1 MSMYKNIFVNE
12 NDDASASVQIQGIDG
27 EVKSF
32 GATAF
37 SSVEE
42 AIAGVT
48 AEYGNAVI
56 RVASG
61 KYDTYYVVANDGVY
75 SAPSKVIAVDF
86 TGGTVVSGEKEI
98 AIDAPGFDAE
108 EQLSIISELN
118 DNNAANGTIFVAE
131 GEVADTTIVVG
142 MGEANYIA
150 GQSADAAYGADAE
163 EVYTVLNNMLNVDM
177 LAATEVASGQNVY
190 FSSTNSS
197 QTYVFKA
204 GSVAHNELSK
214 WDMTGAVTIEG
225 GAKLVAGRNNAAAI
239 AANTPQTAHI
249 KNTLTLAGTADNKAV
264 LNFLS
269 DTRQDASLGILYN
282 GKLVAEHAEI
292 SVADLG
298 FTGTASMSDCTVY
311 VDGVVA
317 FGKNTFYKQ
326 TMTNTTMNVRGHNRH
341 NENKYFSTEGV
352 ILNNLTMTNSSINVD
367 NGVDGAPEKVTI
379 KKLTMNDS
387 KVITEGALEIT
398 GTLTIDSDS
407 LLQMDSLTFGSS
419 GKITLNLLNGFTGGK
434 IIDITGATGLTE
446 DILSKITLKGAT
458 DGLSVGIVDGDI
470 FVVDESAALEFKDEE
485 HATLT
490 DKVVAQNVEL
500 TNSKKLA
507 VEEGIH
513 ATDSAKITNAKV
525 EGEPQGTLNG
535 GYDGNKELAAK
546 ITAENNIVL
555 QNDGHANVD
564 LDAKTIIIANNSKN
578 TLIGNIGTA
587 DTEKV
592 IIADGEASAD
602 GVTIDDNGVVDG
614 AIKNATITAANI
626 EIGGQ
631 EVSETT
637 INGYTEII
645 SDSSFTDVATSG
657 IVSVGYKNENAADTT
672 LTMAGETSIGT
683 LYVGNE
689 GRENEYKAVISGE
702 DTDVS
707 LVQLYNRLG
716 STLEITDGA
725 HLAVSNYWQSKGDVV
740 IDGASAELTGVNM
753 YVYNNDT
760 TDAATITLRNGA
772 SLSTNANYAI
782 YLGNSEGGPA
792 KGNASMTLESG
803 SSLNVKNLILH
814 ADGEVEEVAGAKAS
828 TSVSVTDSTLNVSG
842 TMTNNGTVT
851 VGGESTLNIAAATGK
866 AIDFADGAV
875 ITSETGANFSD
886 ATHYIGGVT
895 FGSGKFNFAGAA
907 YVSGGDLTLTA
918 GAEVAAATTLA
929 FYNNA
934 TIADGASVSGNSVY
948 VNGGDIT
955 LNGNLT
961 AKGDDGGLL
970 LRNSGKSF
978 NVDGGNV
985 DVAYIEGTRGTVAV
999 NLTNATVK
1007 GGHHI
1012 TDNGGTLNWNIDN
1025 SSVSARTWAG
1035 AGDIEVNNGEIT
1047 VTETLTNN
1055 GTFTVSGDSTLKIAE
1070 LSGSYIRA
1078 LDGTTL
1084 TDTTIASTTNVELV
1098 VGEDDVASTVTFD
1111 GANSIAKISAGNGD
1125 KIVVTADGSLAL
1137 TGARSG
1143 FGSGAEWDIDGNI
1156 ADAKAV
1162 TAEEKAAMTADL
1174 HLVQGL
1180 SISDYSGAESV
1191 MNVDNAYFKF
1201 NNQISTKNDNS
1212 AGGKFTM
1219 NFTNS
1224 IVDSTAKIA
1233 INRSKDS
1240 VTNAPEIEMNFK
1252 DSAVNIGNYFTN
1264 NHEKSTVTIDN
1275 TDFTATAFG
1284 NTGKFDV
1291 KNGSDVEFSLVNA
1304 VGDWQ
1309 SKGSLNA
1316 GDISVD
1322 NADLTIK
1329 NSGVSLD
1336 FYNVGDI
1343 TLSNGASLT
1352 IDKLVNAAANDV
1364 TAGSINTI
1372 FADQVGNIEVADATL
1387 IATSV
1392 SNAGTI
1398 NVSGESTLKIGTVTN
1413 TDDDATRIQIADGTT
1428 LVESNVG
1435 GYINLQGSLTVEDG
1449 LTVGAIRAGN
1459 PVGEEV
1465 TNSVISGDKIT
1476 VSGNGRFQNGTYK
1489 INADMHFDQ
1498 YVYLSYGGTFTITSD
1513 LTAGTTPQQSD
1524 GAFWINGNVT
1534 LKDGASMVAT
1544 NGGNII
1550 FNNDT
1555 DTVLT
1560 VEAGAMVS
1568 VYDISDYKKAAVLNV
1583 SGSVSA
1589 SHVVSQ
1595 IGEINVTDG
1604 TLSAEY
1610 FKNLDINSINLTV
1623 TDEKLASLGGDSYVM
1638 LEQTTSNGHP
1648 YEFDLSGVGVTYKG
1662 ETYYVGGKSIVIDG
1676 VEYKVTAG
1684 DGNDIAIEAQ
1694 AKTVLLDSSIEGN
1707 GFNKFSQ
1714 AGDFFELHDS
1724 YDESIKGNPEK
1735 IVVNGT
1741 NVLDTDK
1748 SKYYFYTD
1756 SDLSISGGT
1765 LDVSEAGRFYFMD
1778 TVAANGTAASDA
1790 DFSDVA
1796 TVTIEEGATLKGY
1809 INLGQA
1815 IDNEDVDADG
1825 NVTRDGGA
1833 ANMVV
1838 KGTLDH
1844 KNIYVTSGSTL
1855 TVTETGKVTN
1865 YADGGDNH
1873 IRANAKVVV
1882 NGTGKDGDVQFASN
1896 WWSIRGGEMEFN
1908 NTNAQTGTL
1917 RLNADNE
1924 NALITGDTTAS
1935 LTVNNSRLDAY
1946 TIEVDNA
1953 DSSFTATGSEVTV
1966 TNLLENYGSMSFDNS
1981 TVTAGKVTN
1990 SGTLNVDG
1998 GQLKANS
2005 IANAGALNIF
2015 NSTLENTVITGSE
2028 GAVFRAENA
2037 VLSNLNVSGQETRT
2051 VNTDFNGGTYT
2062 GKVYTGY
2069 GLVDGEWSRVT
2080 DSETTITGTVDA
2092 SSVYWQ
2098 NYGKLTIAEGAEL
2111 KTSYFSEGSRQVL
2124 TVDGTISAGTFRGYN
2139 GVVSETGKINAKAAV
2154 QFYGNP
2160 DTKRQYDIN
2169 GEVVVTHDTAYAHN
2183 IVVGFD
2189 TAKQWYGDGP
2199 NDYWNIGGAN
2209 TEVNVSGEK
2218 AKLQIVAGK
2227 AGKGTAMIHVD
2238 EEGTRATL
2246 NISDKAQFLVDGKVI
2261 NNGNLNIADN
2271 AVAVITGNVTNSG
2284 SITVDAS
2291 SSFSAGSIVNNGTFN
2306 SDNAGEMIVLGD
2318 MTVTGNIQT
2327 TDLTLKAGAALSAGS
2342 ITVTNLNLTLGSTLT
2357 LTSSAV
2363 STVTGTISV
2372 FGEFSPENAEF
2383 VLVAQ
2388 NWNSLGAS
2396 DIFYD
2401 ADNNGLI
2408 DGDTEKF
2415 TIGSSDKDYTFTV
2428 DANGNLVMSKTQATA
2443 SSLFIGDY
2451 ESGDVETE
2459 VVGDKTYVIV
2469 NGMRYEVGVSAFK
2482 SATEAAAVTDAGKV
2496 TEITAGECDHL
2507 NAIAD
2512 NFSNV
2517 EKIII
2522 PAGMSIEDDTLAQ
2535 FTKAH
2540 IEIVNDGHLDAD
2552 VKASGKLT
2560 VSNTSFN
2567 TLIGSADAAVYELNN
2582 SGAVEDY
2589 TVMAQN
2595 ITVNNSGSG
2604 TLTDTMLNAG
2614 TFGTV
2619 NINDDGTGTFT
2630 NVDVVADSLN
2640 LKDVK
2645 ELTLDAD
2652 SEVYSVRMDG
2662 DAGILTLDGAKV
2674 DTVYG
2679 SGYTADGEVIFTDKS
2694 GLANTSIEILDTV
2707 TLSGGS
2713 HEFGGSTDNREYYF
2727 DNLSM
2732 GDAELT
2738 WKWND
2743 DQSLEYNIGT
2753 TPDNVDD
2760 GMIDVTNSA
2769 DTAKLT
2775 FAQTGN
2781 YSLDGFDVSAF
2792 DALVNINQN
2801 AALTLEEATDYFAD
2815 GAELTVDGALN
2826 LNGTGAFTGTG
2837 MDFNG
2842 SGDINVNTDHTFTAD
2857 AALNGFNGELTVADD
2872 VLLTLDGANDTAA
2885 TLLGAGDVKA
2895 NDALTLSQTGA
2906 INGFTGNIEAN
2917 GSTVT
2922 LEAVNTTSAT
2932 FSGNGTL
2939 DLQNDQTFEAD
2950 GALNG
2955 LTGTLNNGG
2964 FELALDGINAV
2975 GATVT
2980 GSGNITA
2987 NADQS
2992 FSGDVSAYTG
3002 SYTTAAN
3009 TVTFTDASTLAANMT
3024 LNGAGKFVF
3033 DSQDANVTVTGDN
3046 AETNLC
3052 INDNNFTL
3060 IGGKYSYITGTTGSV
3075 LTIDSNISAT
3085 EVAVDG
3091 LVIKAGDNL
3100 TAGKVTAST
3109 TVVYIEDTTFAGP
3122 AITVTDTDSS
3132 FGNIMVSSWSSAF
3145 ETPFTIVDSS
3155 NGQTYNATVVFV
3167 KTGSGALG
3175 TSITVDDKAELID
3188 GKFVRVYTQDGDLLI
3203 GNYEATSNVVYVN
3216 SDWSTVS
3223 GDVEKWTVSN
3233 TNSPEDTDRIID
3245 RDASKTLENAVN
3257 IIKADVDG
3265 KGQIYVVK
3273 GDSYI
3278 APAALMNDVNGLK
3291 ELTITGESFYD
3302 FNNAQT
3308 QIGLGDVTIDGNV
3321 VALTNAGSGKLTLE
3335 NVSVRGNVYGG
3346 AVVNGTAGSNAD
3358 ATSVKLDGGL
3368 YISSNIAGGSF
3379 VEDGDFSVGATG
3391 VEIVNNSGDRMTVS
3405 GRVLGGSIVAGAN
3418 ASVTQDSASVKVD
3431 VSNGNEITIRG
3442 DIYAAGHNTLGG
3454 SLTVTNTNVTFTGD
3468 AADLVFTGRVSGG
3481 AFGGSATVTNS
3492 NLIFDDFTGTF
3503 KGLVQEFNTI
3513 TISGDTELEFSR
3525 KQTLMGETDFVFDL
3539 TERTANDADAMFTV
3553 NQFGW
3558 TYGDII
3564 VNSGMF
3570 VSGDYILASGA
3581 DFSAVDIYVDDQ
3593 LFSGSEIEVNGNKYQ
3608 FVINDNGTADTSDDT
3623 LTLTYTNV
3631 SGMAVN
3637 NGIAKVDSSA
3647 TVSGNDAFADI
3658 SEVVL
3663 ADQADLSM
3671 ELSGNNLSGLKLTT
3685 EDGKTADVT
3694 ITDTDPTN
3702 WNNIFGDG
3710 LEIGKGI
3717 SADITGYIVGY
3728 SDITIDGEVN
3738 MLGGESDSYFYMY
3751 GGDLNVSG
3759 KLNSGSSTLQIKGGS
3774 VATITGEVKAVH
3786 TNIWGSGSSQMVI
3799 DGGSVVCNNGDG
3811 NVSLTVYAGGHDLTL
3826 KNGGK
3831 LTVSQVNLNQSGSQ
3845 SDDPTIASTVN
3856 VLSGSQVNGAI
3867 VGGAMNDTITID
3879 VDAVLNG
3886 TLNLGDGTADM
3897 LNVTGFENIES
3908 TGAVALTGSISNVE
3922 KFAINGVDDAL
3933 NNAVKVSDAGTPDT
3947 ADDIW
3952 AKLAQTSDGSLVVAW
3967 GNDDQQ
3973 IADALDAFNQET
3985 FEIGKA
3991 VIADGT
3997 GFDTLT
4003 HDEFV
4008 EKKNNGT
4015 LA

>member
-150 GQSADAAYGADAE
+150 GQSADVVYGADAE

-177 LAATEVASGQNVY
+177 LADPVVLNVNSDGGEGKYTNYAGAYAYATVNAKNSTIVIEKTNTLSGNTFDNNHKNYSKIGVLVKDGA
-190 FSSTNSS
+190 TVGN
-197 QTYVFKA
+197 A
-204 GSVAHNELSK
+204 LSK
-214 WDMTGAVTIEG
+214 WDMTYKVTVEAGGTITMARPASASVSNVHLKNALVIGTEGSDKKAYLHFLSDSYQDGDISIRYNGSLTAYNAEITVQDLDAQGSMTLNDTTMTVAGAFATATGFYKTTLTNSKVTVGGTFIEG
-225 GAKLVAGRNNAAAI
+225 GLSDFSGGSVNQLGNVTMTASSIEFKTGTVKI
-239 AANTPQTAHI
+239 ASTLKIDSAS
-249 KNTLTLAGTADNKAV
+249 TLTANA
-264 LNFLS
+264 
-269 DTRQDASLGILYN
+269 
-282 GKLVAEHAEI
+282 
-292 SVADLG
+292 
-298 FTGTASMSDCTVY
+298 
-311 VDGVVA
+311 
-317 FGKNTFYKQ
+317 
-326 TMTNTTMNVRGHNRH
+326 
-341 NENKYFSTEGV
+341 
-352 ILNNLTMTNSSINVD
+352 
-367 NGVDGAPEKVTI
+367 
-379 KKLTMNDS
+379 
-387 KVITEGALEIT
+387 
-398 GTLTIDSDS
+398 
-407 LLQMDSLTFGSS
+407 LTFGSN
-419 GKITLNLLNGFTGGK
+419 GKIEITILEGFTGGQ
-434 IIDITGATGLTE
+434 IINITGENGLTA
-446 DILSKITLKGAT
+446 DAIANKITLKGAT

-535 GYDGNKELAAK
+535 GYDGDKELAAK

-564 LDAKTIIIANNSKN
+564 LDAKNIIIANNSKD

-587 DTEKV
+587 DTENV
-592 IIADGEASAD
+592 IIADGEATAD
-602 GVTIDDNGVVDG
+602 GVTIDGNGVVDG

-645 SDSSFTDVATSG
+645 SDSSFTDVATSA

-672 LTMAGETSIGT
+672 LTMAGDTSIGT
-683 LYVGNE
+683 LYVGKE

-702 DTDVS
+702 DTEVT
-707 LVQLYNRLG
+707 LGNLYNRTD
-716 STLEITDGA
+716 SVVEITDGA
-725 HLAVSNYWQSKGDVV
+725 TANIGYWQSKGSVL
-740 IDGASAELTGVNM
+740 IDDATANHTGFNM
-753 YVYNNDT
+753 YVYNNDST
-760 TDAATITLRNGA
+760 SVAEIKLTNGA
-772 SLSTNANYAI
+772 TLNSDANYAI

-792 KGNASMTLESG
+792 KGNAKITLESG
-803 SSLNVKNLILH
+803 STLNTKNLTLH
-814 ADGEVEEVAGAKAS
+814 ADGEVEEVAGAAAQ

-842 TMTNNGTVT
+842 TMTNNGTFT
-851 VGGESTLNIAAATGK
+851 VSGESTLNIG
-866 AIDFADGAV
+866 
-875 ITSETGANFSD
+875 
-886 ATHYIGGVT
+886 
-895 FGSGKFNFAGAA
+895 
-907 YVSGGDLTLTA
+907 TLT
-918 GAEVAAATTLA
+918 GNTVD
-929 FYNNA
+929 
-934 TIADGASVSGNSVY
+934 IAS
-948 VNGGDIT
+948 
-955 LNGNLT
+955 
-961 AKGDDGGLL
+961 
-970 LRNSGKSF
+970 
-978 NVDGGNV
+978 
-985 DVAYIEGTRGTVAV
+985 
-999 NLTNATVK
+999 
-1007 GGHHI
+1007 
-1012 TDNGGTLNWNIDN
+1012 
-1025 SSVSARTWAG
+1025 
-1035 AGDIEVNNGEIT
+1035 
-1047 VTETLTNN
+1047 
-1055 GTFTVSGDSTLKIAE
+1055 
-1070 LSGSYIRA
+1070 
-1078 LDGTTL
+1078 GTTL
-1084 TDTTIASTTNVELV
+1084 TDSNINYTGSDYTGLD
-1098 VGEDDVASTVTFD
+1098 GVTFKGD
-1111 GANSIAKISAGNGD
+1111 NTINSQNYATNGADITIGAGASLTATGGRWALGGD
-1125 KIVVTADGSLAL
+1125 AN
-1137 TGARSG
+1137 
-1143 FGSGAEWDIDGNI
+1143 WDIDGNI
-1156 ADAKAV
+1156 VDAKEL
-1162 TAEEKAAMTADL
+1162 TDEEKANLKASLNVA
-1174 HLVQGL
+1174 GL
-1180 SISDYSGAESV
+1180 SLSTSGGEAL
-1191 MNVDNAYFKF
+1191 MDVDNAYVVLSNYSSNKNNNVTGGKITMDF
-1201 NNQISTKNDNS
+1201 NNSV
-1212 AGGKFTM
+1212 
-1219 NFTNS
+1219 
-1224 IVDSTAKIA
+1224 VDSNGKIEIGRTKLSSTEYDPLYA
-1233 INRSKDS
+1233 
-1240 VTNAPEIEMNFK
+1240 NAPEIALNVTDSIFNVKGYFMNNHVN
-1252 DSAVNIGNYFTN
+1252 STVNI
-1264 NHEKSTVTIDN
+1264 DN
-1275 TDFTATAFG
+1275 SDFTATAFG
-1284 NTGKFDV
+1284 NVGEFNVTR
-1291 KNGSDVEFSLVNA
+1291 GSEVEFSLVNNA
-1304 VGDWQ
+1304 LNDWAG
-1309 SKGSLNA
+1309 KGGLNA
-1316 GDISVD
+1316 GSMSIDAS
-1322 NADLTIK
+1322 DLTI
-1329 NSGVSLD
+1329 NNTGATLE
-1336 FYNVGDI
+1336 FYNVGD
-1343 TLSNGASLT
+1343 LSLTNGATLD
-1352 IDKLVNAAANDV
+1352 IDKLVNAKADELGG
-1364 TAGSINTI
+1364 TAGISTT
-1372 FADQVGNIEVADATL
+1372 FAGMTGEISVDNATL

-1568 VYDISDYKKAAVLNV
+1568 VYDISDYKMAAVLNV

-1623 TDEKLASLGGDSYVM
+1623 TDEKLATLGKDSYIM
-1638 LEQTTSNGHP
+1638 LEQTISNDHP
-1648 YEFDLSGVGVTYKG
+1648 YEFDLTGVGVTYKG

-1684 DGNDIAIEAQ
+1684 DGNDIAIQAQ
-1694 AKTVLLDSSIEGN
+1694 AKTVVIDSTLTTN
-1707 GFNKFSQ
+1707 GFNQFAT
-1714 AGDFFELHDS
+1714 AGEFFELHDS
-1724 YDESIKGNPEK
+1724 YEESIKGNPEK

-1765 LDVSEAGRFYFMD
+1765 LDVSKAGRFYFMD
-1778 TVAANGTAASDA
+1778 TVAANGTAAADA

-1865 YADGGDNH
+1865 YAGGGDNH

-1882 NGTGKDGDVQFASN
+1882 NGTGKDGDVQFATN

-1924 NALITGDTTAS
+1924 NALVTGDTTAS
-1935 LTVNNSRLDAY
+1935 LKVTGSKLAAY
-1946 TIEVDNA
+1946 SIEVDNA
-1953 DSSFTATGSEVTV
+1953 DSSFTATDSEVTV
-1966 TNLLENYGSMSFDNS
+1966 TDLLENYGSMSFDNS
-1981 TVTAGKVTN
+1981 TVTASKVTN

-1998 GQLKANS
+1998 GQLNANS

-2015 NSTLENTVITGSE
+2015 NSTLEDTVITGSGE
-2028 GAVFRAENA
+2028 AVFRAENA
-2037 VLSNLNVSGQETRT
+2037 VLSNLTVSGQETRT

-2111 KTSYFSEGSRQVL
+2111 KTLYFSEGSRQVL

-2139 GVVSETGKINAKAAV
+2139 GVVSETGKINAQAAV

-2238 EEGTRATL
+2238 EEGTKATL

-2327 TDLTLKAGAALSAGS
+2327 TDLILKAGAALSAGS
-2342 ITVTNLNLTLGSTLT
+2342 ITVTNLDLTLGSTLT

-2401 ADNNGLI
+2401 ANNNGLI

-2459 VVGDKTYVIV
+2459 VVGGKTYVIV

-2482 SATEAAAVTDAGKV
+2482 SATDAAAVIDAGKV

-2662 DAGILTLDGAKV
+2662 DAGILTLDGATV

-2713 HEFGGSTDNREYYF
+2713 HEFGGATDNREYYF

-2732 GDAELT
+2732 GNAELT

-2743 DQSLEYNIGT
+2743 EQSLEYNIGT

-2826 LNGTGAFTGTG
+2826 LNGTGTFTGTG

-2857 AALNGFNGELTVADD
+2857 AALDGFNGELTVADD

-2939 DLQNDQTFEAD
+2939 DLQNAQTFEAD

-2964 FELALDGINAV
+2964 YELALDGINAI

-3046 AETNLC
+3046 AATNLC

-3257 IIKADVDG
+3257 IIKADADG

-3273 GDSYI
+3273 GDKYI

-3431 VSNGNEITIRG
+3431 VSDGNEITIRG

-3454 SLTVTNTNVTFTGD
+3454 SLTVTNTSVTFTGD

-3492 NLIFDDFTGTF
+3492 SLVFDDFYTGLMKVGTF
-3503 KGLVQEFNTI
+3503 KGLVQDFDEVQFI
-3513 TISGDTELEFSR
+3513 GDSKVTFSR
-3525 KQTLMGETDFVFDL
+3525 KQTLMSDTDFFFDIDGM
-3539 TERTANDADAMFTV
+3539 RSRSNAMFTV
-3553 NQFGW
+3553 NQYGW
-3558 TYGDII
+3558 TYGDTITVDTADMSSNTYILIDKWSDYSNINFVVAGNSNYALGSLVTDTNGASYRVFVDGEKLKLEYASAANTLI
-3564 VNSGMF
+3564 VDTDSNIAFDDTVKSMIVGENAEVT
-3570 VSGDYILASGA
+3570 VSGEAENL
-3581 DFSAVDIYVDDQ
+3581 
-3593 LFSGSEIEVNGNKYQ
+3593 K
-3608 FVINDNGTADTSDDT
+3608 
-3623 LTLTYTNV
+3623 NV
-3631 SGMAVN
+3631 SLGD
-3637 NGIAKVDSSA
+3637 GA
-3647 TVSGNDAFADI
+3647 TMILDGNDAFG
-3658 SEVVL
+3658 
-3663 ADQADLSM
+3663 SM
-3671 ELSGNNLSGLKLTT
+3671 EDATFQVA
-3685 EDGKTADVT
+3685 EDGDTATVKSANTSGFVYATD
-3694 ITDTDPTN
+3694 IT
-3702 WNNIFGDG
+3702 
-3710 LEIGKGI
+3710 IGKGVT
-3717 SADITGYIVGY
+3717 ADLGKQVVNGGNVQV
-3728 SDITIDGEVN
+3728 DGK
-3738 MLGGESDSYFYMY
+3738 LESDYFYMLD
-3751 GGDLNVSG
+3751 GSATVTGELVAHGDAIQV
-3759 KLNSGSSTLQIKGGS
+3759 KGGS
-3774 VATITGEVKAVH
+3774 TLTVADGGKVTANTSLNVWWDDSAVVVDNGTVNLTGGHIHMWDGGNVTMDIVNNSTVGYGTDFMIGNGGEGIKVTVDNSTIGQSVSST
-3786 TNIWGSGSSQMVI
+3786 TNSHIKNGNSLTMSNGSVWNLGDADLAIYGSGTVNVKS
-3799 DGGSVVCNNGDG
+3799 GSVVNGDIVFG
-3811 NVSLTVYAGGHDLTL
+3811 
-3826 KNGGK
+3826 
-3831 LTVSQVNLNQSGSQ
+3831 Q
-3845 SDDPTIASTVN
+3845 DDVADN
-3856 VLSGSQVNGAI
+3856 
-3867 VGGAMNDTITID
+3867 TITID
-3879 VDAVLNG
+3879 VDAILNG
-3886 TLNLGDGTADM
+3886 TLNLGEGTADM